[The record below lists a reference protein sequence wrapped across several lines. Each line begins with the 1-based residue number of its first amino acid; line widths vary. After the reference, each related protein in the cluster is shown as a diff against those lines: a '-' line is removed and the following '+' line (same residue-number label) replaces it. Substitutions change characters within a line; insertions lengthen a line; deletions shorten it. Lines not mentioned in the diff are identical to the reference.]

1 MKDMDSK
8 TGQEQMEIKLKAG
21 KNIKFAVADS
31 AKPCPFAI
39 IPIGGTMHPIIQSIN
54 Q

>member
-1 MKDMDSK
+1 MNKLSK
-8 TGQEQMEIKLKAG
+8 LGKSRWKLNLKQV
-21 KNIKFAVADS
+21 KNIKFAIADS

-39 IPIGGTMHPIIQSIN
+39 ISIGGTMHPIIQSIN